1 MVSLSNWMMG
11 RCCYTRPKKH
21 VSSKTNVDVY
31 GSPLGFCWKPYA
43 TEREKERRRTRS
55 RKASS
60 ITVVI
65 TDLSPPSRRV
75 IIVGSFCSSY
85 PYADKLLQSIEQTPV
100 GFRRGPL
107 TKNRC
112 VCDVDFV
119 IVRFFGFDIWG
130 FGLSLKV
137 MASPRLLMLF
147 IFSLG

>member
-1 MVSLSNWMMG
+1 MEN
-11 RCCYTRPKKH
+11 
-21 VSSKTNVDVY
+21 
-31 GSPLGFCWKPYA
+31 
-43 TEREKERRRTRS
+43 EKQES
-55 RKASS
+55 I

-65 TDLSPPSRRV
+65 TGLSPPSRRV

-85 PYADKLLQSIEQTPV
+85 PYSNADKLLQSIEQTPV
-100 GFRRGPL
+100 GFRRGPM

-112 VCDVDFV
+112 LCDVDFV

-130 FGLSLKV
+130 FGVLLKV